1 MQAQPLREGLSR
13 RDASDGPLGGPS
25 HTTEELASP
34 MEHREDMAI
43 TNDHAPT
50 SSQTELT
57 PVHEQGK
64 LCTNRATLGDEHS
77 ALFGGLA

>member
-1 MQAQPLREGLSR
+1 
-13 RDASDGPLGGPS
+13 
-25 HTTEELASP
+25 

-57 PVHEQGK
+57 QVNEQGK
-64 LCTNRATLGDEHS
+64 LCTHHATLGDEHS